1 MIVSFK
7 FFFCIFF
14 FRPVFIISRPP
25 PIISYRRNANLKI
38 MKYINFLLLFS
49 GLSSEQQQMKNTRC
63 YPSQIATNFSE
74 DKIRNRTFF
83 KIFLVCVLY
92 HIIFYIEKSKNK
104 KELAKKT
111 NKNNH
116 FFLLC
121 QFVCLCNFF
130 LFDAIFL
137 MWSTI

>member
-1 MIVSFK
+1 
-7 FFFCIFF
+7 
-14 FRPVFIISRPP
+14 
-25 PIISYRRNANLKI
+25 

-116 FFLLC
+116 FFFAVSNC
-121 QFVCLCNFF
+121 MSV
-130 LFDAIFL
+130 
-137 MWSTI
+137 